1 MKTLPNGLP
10 RYYADRV
17 RGVSD
22 ASWRWSD
29 TYDIIDRIQGFQN
42 PVKRV
47 QGHQAMER
55 ELARL
60 NG

>member
-17 RGVSD
+17 RHDNHTLRNSS
-22 ASWRWSD
+22 A
-29 TYDIIDRIQGFQN
+29 YDIIDRLI
-42 PVKRV
+42 
-47 QGHQAMER
+47 GHQSPIRQVPDAYTMER

-60 NG
+60 NA

>member
-17 RGVSD
+17 RSHET
-22 ASWRWSD
+22 WRWSD
-29 TYDIIDRIQGFQN
+29 TYDIIDRIQGFQS

-60 NG
+60 NS

>member
-1 MKTLPNGLP
+1 MRTLPNGLP

-17 RGVSD
+17 RSPET
-22 ASWRWSD
+22 WRWSD
-29 TYDIIDRIQGFQN
+29 TYDIIDRIQGFQS